1 VTLIMDV
8 MGRRVATATRYQHP
22 GVELA
27 RAIINARNASTEKLR
42 LVLRLRTKL
51 KEPQVIEKI
60 GCPNP
65 FELELRP
72 QILQAG
78 ERLSAE
84 IANIQNGLRAPNAV
98 APGGYS
104 SLAQVEAQGDPKPQ

>member
-65 FELELRP
+65 FELELTP

-78 ERLSAE
+78 ERLSTE
-84 IANIQNGLRAPNAV
+84 IANIQNDLRAPNAV
-98 APGGYS
+98 APGGHS
-104 SLAQVEAQGDPKPQ
+104 SLSQVEAQDDPKAQ